1 MGNRGSAVLP
11 GKEYAAPEGEK
22 DMPASSAPVLESSP
36 AINNILSA
44 IPNPIIGID
53 LRGIVRLC
61 NEALLELLSRERSQ
75 VLGKF
80 IGDCIPGSRLSTI
93 LQTGQEETWRRFS
106 VDGRA
111 FLVSRAPLYMEKR
124 MVGALASLQEVSQ
137 LDQISSELNSVR
149 LLMEELEGII
159 ESAFD
164 GIYVTDGQGVTL
176 RINESYQRITGL
188 KRHEVIGYSMRELVE
203 RKVFDQSVTINVL
216 ESGQPCSVIQTISN
230 GTTSNS
236 ATVLASA
243 NPLYDSTGKIFRV
256 VTAVRDLTEL
266 NRLRDELSQADHL
279 KNQYREELQKL
290 RQTASGSMEI
300 IAQSL
305 SMRNTLDLASRVSSV
320 DSTVLIL
327 GESGAGKEVIA
338 SFIHEHSRRSDKPFI
353 KINCTAIPEQLL
365 ESELFGYVR
374 GAFTGASKE
383 GKAGLFE
390 AADGGT
396 LLLDEIG
403 DLPMGLQVK
412 LLRVIQEK
420 RTRRI
425 GSNAPCEVDV
435 RLLAATNRDLAEL
448 VEQKLFR
455 EDLYYRLNV
464 VPIQVPPLRERK
476 EDILVMVRAFLQKYC
491 ERHSLRRELHPTVI
505 PGLLDYCWPGNVR
518 ELENMME
525 RLVVTAPGAIITLKD
540 VPAFLRRQEPLPPGG
555 MAFQSDT
562 LKGMLENAE
571 AAILKDAFARYR
583 TTRNVAKALAV
594 NQSTVVRKAR
604 IHGLKL
610 RAKTS

>member
-1 MGNRGSAVLP
+1 MST
-11 GKEYAAPEGEK
+11 
-22 DMPASSAPVLESSP
+22 SSVPVLSSSP
-36 AINNILSA
+36 TIDCILSA

-53 LRGIVRLC
+53 RQGIVRFC
-61 NEALLELLSRERSQ
+61 NEALLGLLRQERSH

-80 IGDCIPGSRLSTI
+80 IGDCIKGSRLSNI
-93 LQTGQEETWRRFS
+93 LQTRQEETWRRFS
-106 VDGRA
+106 VGGRA
-111 FLVSRAPLYMEKR
+111 FLVSRAPLYLEGQLA
-124 MVGALASLQEVSQ
+124 GALASLQEVSQ

-149 LLMEELEGII
+149 LLTEELEGII

-164 GIYVTDGQGVTL
+164 GIYVTDGRGVTL
-176 RINESYQRITGL
+176 RTNESYLRITGL
-188 KRHEVIGYSMRELVE
+188 ERQEVIGYSMQDLVE
-203 RKVFDQSVTINVL
+203 RKVFDQSTTLNVL
-216 ESGQPCSVIQTISN
+216 ESGKPCSVIQTIST
-230 GTTSNS
+230 GK
-236 ATVLASA
+236 TVLASG

-266 NRLRDELSQADHL
+266 NRLRDELSEADHL

-290 RQTASGSMEI
+290 QQNFSSSLEI
-300 IAQSL
+300 VAQSAA
-305 SMRNTLDLASRVSSV
+305 MRNTLDLASRVSSV

-327 GESGAGKEVIA
+327 GESGSGKEVIA
-338 SFIHEHSRRSDKPFI
+338 SFIHEHSHRRGKPFV

-420 RTRRI
+420 QTRRL
-425 GSNAPCEVDV
+425 GSNTSCDVDV
-435 RLLAATNRDLAEL
+435 RLLAATNRDLAER

-455 EDLYYRLNV
+455 GDLYYRLNV
-464 VPIQVPPLRERK
+464 VPILVPSLRERK
-476 EDILVMVRAFLQKYC
+476 EDILPMVRVFLQKYC
-491 ERHSLRRELHPTVI
+491 KQHNRHRELHPTVI

-525 RLVVTAPGAIITLKD
+525 RLVVTAPGTIITLKD
-540 VPAFLRRQEPLPPGG
+540 VPAFLRKQERLPLRG
-555 MAFQSDT
+555 MQFQGET
-562 LKGMLENAE
+562 LKGVLERVE
-571 AAILKDAFARYR
+571 AAILKDAFAKYR

-604 IHGLKL
+604 AYGLKPGGKANG
-610 RAKTS
+610 RG